1 MVARFAGLG
10 IKRRSK
16 RLAEAREYKV
26 SASPAKRALRDDC
39 HLLDNAS
46 GRLRG
51 CVYCLRRTMDVVCW
65 CEDLQ

>member
-1 MVARFAGLG
+1 MIARLAGPG

-26 SASPAKRALRDDC
+26 SASPAKRALLDDC

-46 GRLRG
+46 GRLRE
-51 CVYCLRRTMDVVCW
+51 CVYCLRRIMHVVCW

>member
-1 MVARFAGLG
+1 MVARLAGPG
-10 IKRRSK
+10 TKRQSK

-26 SASPAKRALRDDC
+26 SASPAKHALLNDS

-51 CVYCLRRTMDVVCW
+51 CVYCPQRMMDVLCW